1 MQESSLRADCSVAL
15 RTVLEFTESSSAV
28 KPGPYGSIRRMT
40 GYGMEQ
46 GEAPK
51 PPATAATP
59 GRAAFG
65 YIPSTSDNEKSIFAD
80 GLALD
85 I

>member
-1 MQESSLRADCSVAL
+1 
-15 RTVLEFTESSSAV
+15 
-28 KPGPYGSIRRMT
+28 
-40 GYGMEQ
+40 MEQ